1 MSSRLGVEHLA
12 SYRRCVE
19 RIRSSWPAFLEARA
33 LRLEEGRRHPAAEKV
48 AENIVEDLFTK
59 VLDWS
64 LADLNHQVQGADI
77 LLTKHGIKY
86 LLIETKRPGGL
97 AWHRRA
103 VEKAL
108 EQARQYAAEQ
118 RVRCIAVSDGFMLYA
133 ADLVAGGLR
142 DRAFVALAQPE
153 PPLDLWWL
161 SVHGIYRERP
171 DTQGAELHLLPPSPV
186 EREERDEGM
195 EEAALLHPKYGLPA
209 RCFAYVGHAARPA
222 TWKLPYRLADGSVDE
237 KRLPK
242 AIQAILSN
250 YRGAKVSGIPEA
262 DTPMVLLRLARAA
275 ASPGRMPFQ
284 TASPATVYRQL
295 QDALEQLGILDQV
308 VG

>member
-1 MSSRLGVEHLA
+1 MGWTRGPGRYMSSRRGVEHLA

-33 LRLEEGRRHPAAEKV
+33 LRLEEARRHRAAEKV

-64 LADLNHQVQGADI
+64 LADLNHQIEGADI

-108 EQARQYAAEQ
+108 DQARQYAAEQ

-142 DRAFVALAQPE
+142 DRAFVSLAQQE

-186 EREERDEGM
+186 EREEREEGV

-222 TWKLPYRLADGSVDE
+222 TASPMEASMRNAYPRPSRPSSATTAERRSPGFP
-237 KRLPK
+237 KRIRPWCC
-242 AIQAILSN
+242 
-250 YRGAKVSGIPEA
+250 SG
-262 DTPMVLLRLARAA
+262 
-275 ASPGRMPFQ
+275 SPGRP
-284 TASPATVYRQL
+284 PAWGACRFRRPARRPST
-295 QDALEQLGILDQV
+295 GS
-308 VG
+308 